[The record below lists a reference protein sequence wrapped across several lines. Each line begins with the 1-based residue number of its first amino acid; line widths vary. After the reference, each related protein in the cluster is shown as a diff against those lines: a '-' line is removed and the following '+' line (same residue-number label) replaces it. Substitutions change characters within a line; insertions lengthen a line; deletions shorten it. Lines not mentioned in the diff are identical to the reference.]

1 MRPID
6 ADTLYDELNERHY
19 PFAMDADLSLADEQ
33 FRRGISFSMDFVK
46 EAPVLDVIPVNL
58 LKQLLMQYFCV
69 GSDCYTYE
77 LTRVKE
83 AYELGTMTLDD
94 FVEWDEEQV
103 DDLVS
108 YIVNNVSVLR
118 G

>member
-1 MRPID
+1 MKPID
-6 ADTLYDELNERHY
+6 ADAVFERARCK
-19 PFAMDADLSLADEQ
+19 PGEADIIAL
-33 FRRGISFSMDFVK
+33 GK
-46 EAPVLDVIPVNL
+46 EVCNAPVLDVIPVNL

-83 AYELGTMTLDD
+83 AYELGTITLDD
-94 FVEWDEEQV
+94 FVEWDEAQV

-108 YIVNNVSVLR
+108 YIVDRVAGGDTV
-118 G
+118 

>member
-6 ADTLYDELNERHY
+6 ADKLMRDIEHYHVSDGCFQHWVELQ
-19 PFAMDADLSLADEQ
+19 PTIDTMP
-33 FRRGISFSMDFVK
+33 IV
-46 EAPVLDVIPVNL
+46 PVAI
-58 LKQLLMQYFCV
+58 LKPLLMQYFCV
-69 GSDCYTYE
+69 GGDCYTYE

-118 G
+118 R